1 MTTHRCPAILIAAP
15 ASGQGK
21 TTVACALARLHARA
35 GRRVLLFKCGP
46 DFLDPHW
53 LTLASDNPVHQLDL
67 WMTGEADCAQRLHD
81 AAAQADLII
90 IEGVMGLFD
99 GEPSA
104 ADLAQ
109 RFGLPVLAVIDAS
122 AMAGTF
128 GALALGLQTF
138 REGLRFA
145 GVLANRVASPGHAA
159 MLKDGLRDPAQWQGA
174 LMRSE
179 AFTLPE
185 RHLGLVLAHELDDAM
200 ARLDAAANELAAT
213 PLGQMSM
220 ADLQTFAVDFEAP
233 DSTAKA
239 CPDSVLKGK
248 TIAIARDAAFC
259 FIYVANIDCLQAMGA
274 NVVYFSPLKGSDVP
288 PCDALWLPGGYPELH
303 GEKLSANTA
312 MKASIAAHVA
322 AGKPVWAECGG
333 MMALFDELTALDGVT
348 WPMWGVLPGKV
359 TLQKRLAALGP
370 QQLDIAGQVLRGHTF
385 HYSTCA
391 TTMPA
396 ATRTQA
402 APRSKL
408 RGEGEA
414 LYVSGSTKSVRAS
427 YFHAW
432 FASNPLAAAHLFLKD
447 ADA

>member
-220 ADLQTFAVDFEAP
+220 DDLQTFAVDFEAP

-402 APRSKL
+402 AAGRKL

-432 FASNPLAAAHLFLKD
+432 FASNPLAAANLFLKD
-447 ADA
+447 TDA